1 MDFFLTRCCHA
12 LLSKKG
18 FGMTSNKSS
27 NDNRENKGN
36 RDEAGVKNSGDGGR
50 RSGYAISFDKPA
62 PPKPKDT
69 KK

>member
-1 MDFFLTRCCHA
+1 
-12 LLSKKG
+12 
-18 FGMTSNKSS
+18 MTSNKSS